1 MTGQSTAPKGHKQEE
16 GRQTSPRV
24 YLYVTCLVDQLY
36 PEVGVSCVRLLR
48 RLGVEVEFP
57 KDQTCCGQAVFNSG
71 FTGDARSLARRVLD
85 TFGPLVSGDDNAY
98 IVVPS
103 GSCTSMM
110 RVFYPSLFEDDPDLQ
125 RRAIDLGSRVY
136 ELSEFLVKVLGV
148 TDVGGKYA
156 GKVAY
161 HPSCHLL
168 RELEVEDE
176 PVQLLSQVEG
186 IDLVEVEQ
194 ARTCCGFGGTF
205 SVKYPHISEGML
217 EDKLESLKASGASTL
232 VGCDVSCLMHMEGAL
247 RRRGSSISALH
258 LAQVL
263 ESNQG

>member
-1 MTGQSTAPKGHKQEE
+1 MASQSTTPKGPKNNDPEC
-16 GRQTSPRV
+16 GSPRV
-24 YLYVTCLVDQLY
+24 LLYVTCLVDQLY

-57 KDQTCCGQAVFNSG
+57 SDQTCCGQAVFNSG
-71 FTGDARSLARRVLD
+71 FTSDARHLARRVLD
-85 TFGPLVSGDDNAY
+85 TFGPLVQEDDNAY

-110 RVFYPSLFEDDPDLQ
+110 RVFYPSLFEDDPDLRGQ
-125 RRAIDLGSRVY
+125 ATELGSRVY

-148 TDVGGKYA
+148 TDVGGKYD

-176 PVQLLSQVEG
+176 PVKLLRQVDG

-194 ARTCCGFGGTF
+194 AKTCCGFGGTF

-217 EDKLESLKASGASTL
+217 EDKLENLKASGASTL

-247 RRRGSSISALH
+247 RRRGSSMSALH

-263 ESNQG
+263 DGAEG

>member
-1 MTGQSTAPKGHKQEE
+1 
-16 GRQTSPRV
+16 
-24 YLYVTCLVDQLY
+24 
-36 PEVGVSCVRLLR
+36 
-48 RLGVEVEFP
+48 
-57 KDQTCCGQAVFNSG
+57 
-71 FTGDARSLARRVLD
+71 
-85 TFGPLVSGDDNAY
+85 
-98 IVVPS
+98 
-103 GSCTSMM
+103 CTSMM
-110 RVFYPSLFEDDPDLQ
+110 RVFYPPLFEDDPELQ
-125 RRAIDLGSRVY
+125 RQATELGSRVY
-136 ELSEFLVKVLGV
+136 ELSEFLVKVLGI

-176 PVQLLSQVEG
+176 PVQLLRRVDG
-186 IDLVEVEQ
+186 IDLVGVDE

-217 EDKLESLKASGASTL
+217 EDKLENLKASGATTL

-247 RRRGSSISALH
+247 RRRGSTITPLH

-263 ESNQG
+263 ESAEE